1 MRIQVIAVGK
11 MKERFLQL
19 GVEHYLERL
28 TPYAKVEITEI
39 AEEKGKEP
47 LSKQEIKQVMDKEGE
62 RILRHLSTDTYTIAL
77 AINGVA
83 LSSETLANHLQQ
95 LVTYG
100 KSRMAFVIGGS
111 YGLSH
116 AVLQRADYTLS
127 FSKMTFPHQLMRL
140 ILLEQVYRSFK
151 INRGETYHK

>member
-47 LSKQEIKQVMDKEGE
+47 LSKQEIKQVVDKEGE